1 MDLRNCPE
9 CGKIFN
15 FLRTNLC
22 PECQKKDEQCFR
34 TVRRYIA
41 QHPGVSAIEVSKN
54 TGVSEEKVLH
64 FLRQGRLSIGTEK
77 QARLGCE
84 LCGKPALGE
93 RYCVS
98 CKDKLTSGLKKAV
111 DKENEKVLE
120 NMNKRKQTARMYTAD
135 LRKKRHQ

>member
-22 PECQKKDEQCFR
+22 PECQKKDEQYFR

-54 TGVSEEKVLH
+54 TGVSEEKILR
-64 FLRQGRLSIGTEK
+64 FLREGRLSIGTKKEVK
-77 QARLGCE
+77 YECE
-84 LCGKPALGE
+84 LCRQPVFSG
-93 RYCVS
+93 RYCAL
-98 CKDKLTSGLKKAV
+98 CQEKLTSGLKKAV
-111 DKENEKVLE
+111 KTENEKNQMLE
-120 NMNKRKQTARMYTAD
+120 ERGQKKARMHTAD
-135 LRKKRHQ
+135 LRRRNKR